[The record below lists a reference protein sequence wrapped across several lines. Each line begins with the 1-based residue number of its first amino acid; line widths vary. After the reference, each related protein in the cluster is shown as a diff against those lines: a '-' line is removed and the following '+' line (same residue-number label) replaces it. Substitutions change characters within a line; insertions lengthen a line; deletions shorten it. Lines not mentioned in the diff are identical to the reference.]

1 MNPIAN
7 QFRNFFFLAIIFLPS
22 LTFAGGDE
30 SDSLTLLSK
39 RRANKAALMSAV
51 VPGLGQIYNKKYWKL
66 PILYGASGAL
76 IYFIKTN
83 NDEFNKF
90 RQALIYRYDSD
101 SLTSD
106 IYPLYTDEDLTVRK
120 NYYRRNRD
128 LSYILAVVLY
138 SLNIVDAYVDSQLM
152 NFDVSDNLSL
162 RSGGTLNY
170 LQDGSPVACLN
181 FVLTFK

>member
-1 MNPIAN
+1 MIPFAN
-7 QFRNFFFLAIIFLPS
+7 KFRKFFFLILFFCPV
-22 LTFAGGDE
+22 LTFAGGNE

-39 RRANKAALMSAV
+39 RRANKATLMSAV

-83 NDEFNKF
+83 DTEFNKF
-90 RQALIYRYDSD
+90 RKALLYRYDED
-101 SLTSD
+101 SLTAD
-106 IYPLYTDEDLTVRK
+106 IYPRYTDEDLTVRK
-120 NYYRRNRD
+120 DYYRRNRD

-152 NFDVSDNLSL
+152 NFDISDNLSL

-170 LQDGSPVACLN
+170 LHDGSPVACIN
-181 FVLTFK
+181 FVLSFK